1 MTRIH
6 TPHPLDRDRELRQ
19 SREPISVGDD
29 VVIGH
34 QTDSKQDLLYF
45 NYFGRVTKIEKDYAF
60 VDSDAVGLM
69 QSVSFKA
76 WLPIRTLT
84 RTA

>member
-1 MTRIH
+1 MRLH
-6 TPHPLDRDRELRQ
+6 TPNPIERDRELRR

-34 QTDSKQDLLYF
+34 QSDPKDDLLYF
-45 NYFGRVTKIEKDYAF
+45 NYFGRVTKVEKEYAF
-60 VDSDAVGLM
+60 VDSDAVGLP